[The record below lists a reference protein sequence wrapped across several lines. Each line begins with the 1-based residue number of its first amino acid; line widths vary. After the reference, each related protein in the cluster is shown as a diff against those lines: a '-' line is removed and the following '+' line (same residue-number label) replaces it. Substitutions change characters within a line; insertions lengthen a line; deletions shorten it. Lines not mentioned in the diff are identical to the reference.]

1 MKTLLIVESPAKAK
15 TIEKLLG
22 PNYVVKSSFGHIR
35 DLVKDKNDFGIDIEN
50 GFRPKYKIM
59 TTRTKQISD
68 INDTIKKVDRVLLAA
83 DEDREGEAIA
93 WHCAVVFKLNVEE
106 SNRICFHEITKK
118 ALEESVANPRKIDMG
133 MVFSQQA
140 RRILDRLVGFELS
153 PILWKHVKPELSAGR
168 VQSVS
173 LKIIVDK
180 EKEFDAFMDKKYF
193 KTIGHFKKILGNL
206 NKNFENSADVST
218 FLDSCRGGV
227 VYTVESMDSKK
238 NEKRPPPPY
247 VTSSIQ
253 QDLGSRFGIPAK
265 KIMSILQNLY
275 EGGLI
280 TYHRTD
286 STNLSDFAQGEA
298 KKYIIETLGKEYFH
312 PRIYKTKSKS
322 AQEAHEAIRPTY
334 FSKMELEGDDFSEMD
349 KKVYALIWKRTV
361 ASQMSPYI
369 YEIYT
374 MTIGISGR
382 DEKYIAKAEKM
393 IFEGYKKIYQD
404 FEKKDGDGDEDVIS
418 PIFGNIKVGDTMVA
432 DKVVSVEKYL
442 NPPPRYTEA
451 SLIKKMELLGI
462 GRPSTYANIIET
474 ILNKN
479 YVQKKDIEGR
489 KIDGESFVLEKG
501 DVKKNVIKISI
512 GAEKKK
518 LIPTEIG
525 KVTLGFLEKNFENIV
540 NYQFTSNME
549 LKLDE
554 VASGGLGWVVAVG
567 EFYSSFH
574 PQVEVLK
581 KTSSMKGETSGK
593 RLVGN
598 NSEDIPVYAY
608 LAKYGPVLQIGDD
621 TDKGKRYVK
630 LDEQYSINT
639 VSMKDVEKI
648 IQFPKTLG
656 KHNGLDILVKNG
668 MYGFYMTH
676 GGKNY
681 KIPEGHNEYLSL
693 EDAVE
698 IIGGGVKT
706 GEDGEASETSVVNTS
721 IKSIGKYQIRNG
733 KFGPY
738 ILYDKKFFSI
748 GKDYNPAE
756 LTEEDCKKI
765 VSVKKK
771 KFVKNEKT
779 EKKSETI

>member
-1 MKTLLIVESPAKAK
+1 
-15 TIEKLLG
+15 
-22 PNYVVKSSFGHIR
+22 
-35 DLVKDKNDFGIDIEN
+35 
-50 GFRPKYKIM
+50 
-59 TTRTKQISD
+59 
-68 INDTIKKVDRVLLAA
+68 
-83 DEDREGEAIA
+83 
-93 WHCAVVFKLNVEE
+93 
-106 SNRICFHEITKK
+106 
-118 ALEESVANPRKIDMG
+118 
-133 MVFSQQA
+133 
-140 RRILDRLVGFELS
+140 
-153 PILWKHVKPELSAGR
+153 
-168 VQSVS
+168 
-173 LKIIVDK
+173 
-180 EKEFDAFMDKKYF
+180 
-193 KTIGHFKKILGNL
+193 
-206 NKNFENSADVST
+206 
-218 FLDSCRGGV
+218 
-227 VYTVESMDSKK
+227 
-238 NEKRPPPPY
+238 
-247 VTSSIQ
+247 
-253 QDLGSRFGIPAK
+253 
-265 KIMSILQNLY
+265 
-275 EGGLI
+275 
-280 TYHRTD
+280 
-286 STNLSDFAQGEA
+286 
-298 KKYIIETLGKEYFH
+298 
-312 PRIYKTKSKS
+312 
-322 AQEAHEAIRPTY
+322 
-334 FSKMELEGDDFSEMD
+334 
-349 KKVYALIWKRTV
+349 
-361 ASQMSPYI
+361 MSPYI

-404 FEKKDGDGDEDVIS
+404 FEKKDGDGGDEDVIS

-432 DKVVSVEKYL
+432 DKVVAVEKYL

-451 SLIKKMELLGI
+451 SLIKKMEMLGI

-501 DVKKNVIKISI
+501 DVKKSVVKISI

-518 LIPTEIG
+518 LIPTDIG

-574 PQVEVLK
+574 PQVEVLR

-630 LDEQYSINT
+630 LDEIYSINT

-648 IQFPKTLG
+648 TQFPKTLG
-656 KHNGLDILVKNG
+656 QHNGLDIIVKNG
-668 MYGFYMTH
+668 MYGFYMTY
-676 GGKNY
+676 GDKNY

-698 IIGGGVKT
+698 IIGGGVKI
-706 GEDGEASETSVVNTS
+706 GDEGGGEANVVNTS

-748 GKDYNPAE
+748 GKEYNPAE

-771 KFVKNEKT
+771 KFVKNEKN
-779 EKKSETI
+779 